1 MPSQAKTLDNMDKH
15 LTEAER
21 AARAAAEEGVMPKRE
36 KTELKVPTVVNQDAR
51 AKKYWDSI
59 LKRMDGLAILDD
71 LDSEMLAGY
80 VLMLSRRDRLAKIN
94 QELMAQAKAKKDLEA
109 MLEAVD
115 KLDSLTGKLQALER
129 NLMNYAEKLGLT
141 PSGRVRLAQ
150 KRARAAEEETDPDA
164 DLFGD

>member
-1 MPSQAKTLDNMDKH
+1 MPAQAKTLDNMDKH

-21 AARAAAEEGVMPKRE
+21 EARAAAEEGVMPKRE
-36 KTELKVPTVVNQDAR
+36 KTELKAPTVVNQDAR
-51 AKKYWDSI
+51 AKKYWESI

-94 QELMAQAKAKKDLEA
+94 QELMAKAKAKNDLEA

-150 KRARAAEEETDPDA
+150 KRAKAAAEEQDPDD

>member
-1 MPSQAKTLDNMDKH
+1 MSAQVKSLDNINKH

-21 AARAAAEEGVMPKRE
+21 AQRAAAEEETIPQRE
-36 KTELKVPTVVNQDAR
+36 KVELEIPKIVKKDAQ
-51 AKKYWDSI
+51 ASKYWKSI
-59 LKRMDGLAILDD
+59 LDRMEGLAILDD

-80 VLMLSRRDRLAKIN
+80 VMMLSRRDRMTALSLKLMKQAAK
-94 QELMAQAKAKKDLEA
+94 EKDADAALQT
-109 MLEAVD
+109 VD

-129 NLMNYAEKLGLT
+129 NLMQYAEKLGLT

-150 KRARAAEEETDPDA
+150 KRAAAAAAELDPDT

>member
-1 MPSQAKTLDNMDKH
+1 MPSQAKTLGNMDKH

-21 AARAAAEEGVMPKRE
+21 VARAAAEEGVMPKRE
-36 KTELKVPTVVNQDAR
+36 QTTLKAPTIVNKDAKAKAYWTE
-51 AKKYWDSI
+51 I

-80 VLMLSRRDRLAKIN
+80 VLMLSRRDRLTKIN

-150 KRARAAEEETDPDA
+150 KRAQAAAEEAEPDA

>member
-1 MPSQAKTLDNMDKH
+1 MPAQAKTLDNMDKH

-21 AARAAAEEGVMPKRE
+21 EAREAAEDAVLPQRE
-36 KTELKVPTVVNQDAR
+36 KIVLKSPTVVNADAR
-51 AKKYWDSI
+51 AKKYWESI

-80 VLMLSRRDRLAKIN
+80 VLMLSRRDRLAKVN
-94 QELMAQAKAKKDLEA
+94 QELMAAAKAKKDPEA

-150 KRARAAEEETDPDA
+150 KRARAAVEDQDPDA

>member
-21 AARAAAEEGVMPKRE
+21 AARAAAEEEVMPQRE

-129 NLMNYAEKLGLT
+129 NLMNYAEKLGLA

-150 KRARAAEEETDPDA
+150 KRARAAAEETDPDA

>member
-36 KTELKVPTVVNQDAR
+36 QTTLKAPTIVNKDAKAKAYWTE
-51 AKKYWDSI
+51 I

-80 VLMLSRRDRLAKIN
+80 VLMLSRRDRLAAVNI
-94 QELMAQAKAKKDLEA
+94 ELMAQAAKAKDPEA
-109 MLEAVD
+109 MLEVIE

-150 KRARAAEEETDPDA
+150 KRARAAVEDQEPDA

>member
-1 MPSQAKTLDNMDKH
+1 MPAQAKTLDNMDKH

-21 AARAAAEEGVMPKRE
+21 VARAAAEEGVMPKRE

-150 KRARAAEEETDPDA
+150 KRAQAAAEEADPDA
-164 DLFGD
+164 DLYGD

>member
-21 AARAAAEEGVMPKRE
+21 TARAAAEEEVMPQRE
-36 KTELKVPTVVNQDAR
+36 KTELKAPTVVNQDAR
-51 AKKYWDSI
+51 AKKYWESI

-80 VLMLSRRDRLAKIN
+80 VLMLSRRDRLTKIN
-94 QELMAQAKAKKDLEA
+94 QELMAQAKAKKDPEA

-150 KRARAAEEETDPDA
+150 KRARAAAEETDPDA